1 MLLTGSAFSV
11 VRNYRYP
18 KQDYEGAIQFVDA
31 ERKDGELVVT
41 AGAAAVPL
49 LQYYSKP
56 WEDVETA
63 ERMQEICHQ
72 GRAVWIVYTFPRYL
86 AAWRPPVMEIIRNR
100 FTVIRVF
107 PGTLGDGA
115 VFVARFQPG

>member
-1 MLLTGSAFSV
+1 

-49 LQYYSKP
+49 LQYYAKP
-56 WEDVETA
+56 WENVETA
-63 ERMQEICHQ
+63 ERLQEDCRQ

-86 AAWRPPVMEIIRNR
+86 AAWRPPLMEIIRNR

-115 VFVARFQPG
+115 VFVGRFQPG